1 MIPSTLSPCLPSLT
15 PPSGLPLPPRYPTA
29 TLLPNKLIMIMG
41 GTQQVGAGSANSPV
55 YEIWDPSTP
64 GVMPTTR
71 LVNPQY
77 LASVKQNYYPFN
89 FVLPT
94 GDMFNFCGR
103 YVRACVTVIF
113 S

>member
-1 MIPSTLSPCLPSLT
+1 M
-15 PPSGLPLPPRYPTA
+15 
-29 TLLPNKLIMIMG
+29 
-41 GTQQVGAGSANSPV
+41 GAGSANSPV

-64 GVMPTTR
+64 DVMPTT
-71 LVNPQY
+71 LPVNTAY

-103 YVRACVTVIF
+103 CGRTRGGRGGHVGMCVDVCGGMGVGVGMRA
-113 S
+113 